1 MARSGRRE
9 PASKTRTDEPLAR
22 GGLVVLSRFFVPAVG
37 LMNRLTYPR
46 KFVLISVLF
55 AVPLALVTGF
65 LFGEIN
71 DSLDIARRQTL
82 GLRYLRGIQP
92 LFRAVLGQMQ
102 ATASGPA
109 ADQGEARRE
118 ASLAE
123 IKQGLLA
130 LVRVD
135 DQLGARFGT
144 AERFDAVARHAEI
157 LRIELERPGA
167 VVSDELREPLLAA
180 LRSLMVRVGDASRLI
195 LDEQLVSYYLVD
207 TVLFNLPSGQ
217 ILLAQIRSR
226 GEVVA
231 SLQSLSNEERTKL
244 SVLDGRLQNTWGAI
258 SVETKRAI
266 EMDPT
271 GELKLAVEEPLKAA
285 SVAMQEFENVIER
298 ELMNTT
304 EITITAAALR
314 QAGVRAMG
322 TGFTLW
328 DAAAPQLDRVL
339 HERIDRYWR

>member
-1 MARSGRRE
+1 M
-9 PASKTRTDEPLAR
+9 
-22 GGLVVLSRFFVPAVG
+22 LSRFFVPAVG

-231 SLQSLSNEERTKL
+231 SLQSLSNEEHTKL
-244 SVLDGRLQNTWGAI
+244 SVLDGRLQNTWSAI
-258 SVETKRAI
+258 AVETRMRWKTISMA
-266 EMDPT
+266 D
-271 GELKLAVEEPLKAA
+271 GKA
-285 SVAMQEFENVIER
+285 
-298 ELMNTT
+298 
-304 EITITAAALR
+304 
-314 QAGVRAMG
+314 
-322 TGFTLW
+322 
-328 DAAAPQLDRVL
+328 
-339 HERIDRYWR
+339 